1 VLLVFSVLMGHDA
14 TSDALGIA
22 VGHLFFFAEDVWP
35 ALARSRGWRLTR
47 LLPTPSALREL
58 AAALGL
64 GGRGAAARRG
74 AALEI
79 VRDAP
84 VPAPAPAP
92 AAQAPLV
99 A

>member
-1 VLLVFSVLMGHDA
+1 MLLAFSLLLGHDV

-58 AAALGL
+58 AGAAAALLGV
-64 GGRGAAARRG
+64 GGRGAPAAV
-74 AALEI
+74 EI
-79 VRDAP
+79 VREAP
-84 VPAPAPAP
+84 PAAPA
-92 AAQAPLV
+92 V
-99 A
+99 G

>member
-1 VLLVFSVLMGHDA
+1 V

-58 AAALGL
+58 A
-64 GGRGAAARRG
+64 GAAAALLGGGLRG
-74 AALEI
+74 APAAAAVEI
-79 VRDAP
+79 VREAP
-84 VPAPAPAP
+84 PVAPAGP
-92 AAQAPLV
+92 
-99 A
+99 